1 MSGIHPLHPLSS
13 VSKGIGVLHDFGTGS
28 EAFSA
33 PVKAFWVKGTGIWAA
48 RLLVGDQLL
57 GVSKAD
63 PNESRRQRLRFTAND
78 AVLPLHTLTHH
89 TVALILFAEADL
101 GLAEVWW
108 EEGDCWCRDPLLP
121 DVYVASNTQTG
132 QSHNRWRFRGGMIG
146 PKFADGFD
154 TRALLDEAERSL
166 VKHPRVT

>member
-1 MSGIHPLHPLSS
+1 MTGIHPLHPLRS
-13 VSKGIGVLHDFGTGS
+13 VSQDTGVLYDFGTGA

-33 PVKAFWVKGTGIWAA
+33 AVKAFWVKGTGIWAA
-48 RLLVGDQLL
+48 RLLIGGQLL

-89 TVALILFAEADL
+89 TVALILFAKADL
-101 GLAEVWW
+101 GLVEVWW

-121 DVYVASNTQTG
+121 DVYVASNTQSG
-132 QSHNRWRFRGGMIG
+132 QSHNRWWFLRGVAGARFAEGFETRG
-146 PKFADGFD
+146 
-154 TRALLDEAERSL
+154 LLDEAERSL